1 MTQHSEQHN
10 VRSRRDFLKTT
21 SAVAAAGTLT
31 GGLSIARGAHVD
43 GNDVLRIG
51 LVGCGGRGTGAAV
64 NALKADKN
72 CKIVAMADAFDD
84 RLKRSLRLLKKQ
96 ALRMEAP
103 EKVAVDADHCFVGFD
118 AGRKLI
124 ESGVDVVLLVE
135 PPHFR
140 PAHLKAAIDAG
151 KHVFCEKPVAVDA
164 PGIRSVLAT
173 AEEAKKKNLS
183 IVSGLC
189 WRYYQAVC
197 ETMKRIL
204 DGAIGEIRSI
214 QETYLTGAL
223 WHRGRKPEWTE
234 MEYQLQNWIYFTWL
248 SGDFNN
254 EQHIHSLDKA
264 SWAMHDEPPA
274 RAWGLGGRLVR
285 VGPKYGN
292 IYDHHAVTY
301 EYPNGVHVHAYCRQI
316 PGCYNDVSDIFTGTK
331 GTAFLYS
338 KPRIEGEN
346 PWRYTGPSPGSKM
359 YDKEHQELFGSI
371 RSGVPIN
378 NGVYMAR
385 STMLAILGRMVDY
398 TGQALTWD
406 KAINSQLDLS
416 PERYAFDAAPPVLPE
431 ADGNYPIPM
440 PGITKFI

>member
-1 MTQHSEQHN
+1 MTRHSEQHN
-10 VRSRRDFLKTT
+10 VRNRRDFLKTT
-21 SAVAAAGTLT
+21 SAMAAAGTLT

-43 GNDVLRIG
+43 GDDVLRIG

-72 CKIVAMADAFDD
+72 CKLVAMADAFDD

-173 AEEAKKKNLS
+173 AKEAKEKNLN
-183 IVSGLC
+183 IVAGLC
-189 WRYYQAVC
+189 WRYDLGVR
-197 ETMKRIL
+197 ETMKRVL
-204 DGAIGEIRSI
+204 DGAIGQIKCI
-214 QETYLTGAL
+214 QETYMASPLS
-223 WHRGRKPEWTE
+223 HRPRRPEQTE
-234 MEYQLQNWIYFTWL
+234 MEYQLRNWQFFAWL
-248 SGDFNN
+248 SGDHNC
-254 EQHIHSLDKA
+254 EQAVHSLDKA
-264 SWAMHDEPPA
+264 AWAMRDEPPQ
-274 RAWGLGGRLVR
+274 RAWGFGGRLR
-285 VGPKYGN
+285 RNPKEGDV
-292 IYDHHAVTY
+292 YDHHAVVY
-301 EYPNGVHVHAYCRQI
+301 EYGDGTPVHTYCRQMS
-316 PGCYNDVSDIFTGTK
+316 GCYNDVSDIFIGTK
-331 GTAFLYS
+331 GRANVL
-338 KPRIEGEN
+338 KHVIEGEN
-346 PWRYTGPSPGSKM
+346 PWKYSGPKPSM
-359 YDKEHQELFGSI
+359 YDVEHQELFAAI
-371 RSGVPIN
+371 RSGNTIN
-378 NGVYMAR
+378 NGDYLAK
-385 STMLAILGRMVDY
+385 STMWAILGRMVDY

-406 KAINSQLDLS
+406 KAINSQQDFSL
-416 PERYAFDAAPPVLPE
+416 ERYTLDAIPPVVPD